1 MILKIYANNVL
12 VNIKRRLIVFI
23 VSRFILIPVM
33 MANSGFCVI
42 LVGGGCIANVLTMI
56 ITISRISNAS
66 NARRINPSKI
76 PPRLLKN

>member
-12 VNIKRRLIVFI
+12 VNIKKRLIAFI

-42 LVGGGCIANVLTMI
+42 LAGGGYTANVLTMI

-66 NARRINPSKI
+66 NARRTNPSKI
-76 PPRLLKN
+76 ALRLLKN